1 MLRVETLEVTYGG
14 VRALHGCSFT
24 VADGE
29 CVAVLGANGAGKS
42 SLLRAIA
49 GVGPHRSGQIW
60 WDGRRIDRWGA
71 DRAARHGLALVPEG
85 RRLFPTL
92 TVRENLLVGAVRGSS
107 RDVQARFDR
116 ALGYFPELGH
126 RLEVAAGRLSGG
138 EQQMLALARALIGAP
153 RLLMVDELSLGL
165 APMVSERIYD
175 TLVGALGEGMSLVL
189 VEQYAELAIAVAH
202 RIIVLEKGIVT
213 FQGEAGE
220 LRQKPELLETA
231 YLGRD
236 LLSSEEPTHAMA
248 ELELTRARNGGLRCA
263 EMVLRLEPRTKRRLE
278 GDAVLAG
285 VSTEEWLGRLLAES
299 IEAGAARS
307 KGGD

>member
-1 MLRVETLEVTYGG
+1 MLRVEALEVAYGG

-49 GVGPHRSGQIW
+49 RVGGHRAGHIW
-60 WDGRRIDRWGA
+60 WDGMRIDRWGP

-85 RRLFPTL
+85 RRLFPVL
-92 TVRENLLVGAVRGSS
+92 TVRENLLIGAVRGSA
-107 RDVQARFDR
+107 RDVEARFDR
-116 ALGYFPELGH
+116 ALGFFPELGP
-126 RLEVAAGRLSGG
+126 RLEVQAGRLSGG
-138 EQQMLALARALIGAP
+138 EQQMLALARALIGTP

-175 TLVGALGEGMSLVL
+175 TLVGALGNGMSLVL
-189 VEQYAELAIAVAH
+189 VEQYAELAIAVAQ

-213 FQGEAGE
+213 FQGEARE
-220 LRQKPELLETA
+220 LREKPELLETA

-248 ELELTRARNGGLRCA
+248 ELEMTRRRNGGVLSA
-263 EMVLRLEPRTKRRLE
+263 EMALRLEPRTKRRLE
-278 GDAVLAG
+278 GDALSAG
-285 VSTEEWLGRLLAES
+285 VSPEEWLGRLVQES
-299 IEAGAARS
+299 FDATPTRI
-307 KGGD
+307 KGGV